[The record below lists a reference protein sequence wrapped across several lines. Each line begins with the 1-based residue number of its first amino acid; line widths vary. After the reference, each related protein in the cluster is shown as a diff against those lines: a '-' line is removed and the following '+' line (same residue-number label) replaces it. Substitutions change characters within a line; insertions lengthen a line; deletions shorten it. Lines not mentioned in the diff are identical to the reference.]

1 MASYYVRSL
10 NSQQKTPPNIE
21 VWPESL
27 EPFDNIHLV
36 SAYTQ
41 AAASFPDVSLA
52 AKGVDAQGRK
62 GRGKENPVSAGI
74 SHGIGVATEEKQ
86 KLLF

>member
-41 AAASFPDVSLA
+41 AGFPFPF
-52 AKGVDAQGRK
+52 R
-62 GRGKENPVSAGI
+62 
-74 SHGIGVATEEKQ
+74 VA
-86 KLLF
+86 